1 MSEVTETAPERTAT
15 VDKVRALLPEISS
28 QAEAIEQARAVPR
41 DLAEKLRTAGVFRR
55 YVPRSHGGD
64 ELWPDEGLTVIEEL
78 ARADASVAWVAAVG
92 SEGPSFYAYLPPET
106 YDKIY
111 SGGPDVI
118 HSGVINATGRAVRDS
133 GGYRFSG
140 RWSFASGSNNADYIC
155 IHGVLDGPDP
165 ATGGPTAAGPATRL
179 GVVPADKVQIDDV
192 WRTSGLKGTA
202 SNDIVV
208 NDLFIPEEWTG
219 TFAELPKTVRHPLDQ
234 RPLLAR
240 FGSEFAAVAVGIAQ
254 AALDDIIDIARNK
267 VPATSPSKL
276 AADPVAQY
284 MVGNLATDL
293 YMARALL
300 HQVARDDQASVG
312 TGPIDNAWMLSRR
325 ARLSKAASIAA
336 SVVEGAYSVSGT
348 TGMFESC
355 PLQRRLRD
363 VRAVTQHYML
373 SARSAFGP
381 VGLGLLSDGTAR

>member
-1 MSEVTETAPERTAT
+1 MSEVTVTAAEPTPT

-28 QAEAIEQARAVPR
+28 QVEAIEQARAVPR
-41 DLAEKLRTAGVFRR
+41 DLAEKLRSAGVFRR

-64 ELWPDEGLTVIEEL
+64 EMWPDDGLTVIEEL

-111 SGGPDVI
+111 SAGPDVI
-118 HSGVINATGRAVRDS
+118 HSGVINATGRAVRD
-133 GGYRFSG
+133 GNGYRFSG

-155 IHGVLDGPDP
+155 IHGVVDG
-165 ATGGPTAAGPATRL
+165 AEPTAAGPVTRL

-219 TFAELPKTVRHPLDQ
+219 SFAELPKVPRHPLDQ
-234 RPLLAR
+234 RPLFAR
-240 FGSEFAAVAVGIAQ
+240 FGSEFAAVAIGIAQ
-254 AALDDIIDIARNK
+254 AALDDIIDIAKNK

-284 MVGNLATDL
+284 LVGNLATDL
-293 YMARALL
+293 YMARTLL
-300 HQVARDDQASVG
+300 HQVGRDDQASVG
-312 TGPIDNAWMLSRR
+312 KPLDSTAMASRR
-325 ARLSKAASIAA
+325 ARLSKAASVAA

-355 PLQRRLRD
+355 PLNRRLRD

-381 VGLGLLSDGTAR
+381 VGVGLLSDPAAR